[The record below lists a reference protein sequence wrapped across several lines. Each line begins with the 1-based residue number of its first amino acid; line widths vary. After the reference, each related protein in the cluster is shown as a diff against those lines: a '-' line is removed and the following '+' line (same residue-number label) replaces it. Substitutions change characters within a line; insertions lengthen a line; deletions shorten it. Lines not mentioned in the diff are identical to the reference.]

1 MANHQQGRNRFYFTR
16 PVLLWQSKGPW
27 QMLRDSSDE
36 KAFIL
41 TTGISP
47 AIFIYILGSGFRH
60 AWDTTPITR
69 EDVWSGWA
77 AYRNESVLLPEDFEF
92 GLRVW

>member
-16 PVLLWQSKGPW
+16 PVLLWPSKGPW

-47 AIFIYILGSGFRH
+47 AIFIYILDSGFRY

-69 EDVWSGWA
+69 EDVWSG
-77 AYRNESVLLPEDFEF
+77 
-92 GLRVW
+92 